1 MEKSHRCARNQI
13 QDFKKAMDKSKE
25 LKKKEVKLTG
35 SGRVKNDNALVTTEV
50 KLVAQIALIKQKI
63 IQ

>member
-1 MEKSHRCARNQI
+1 
-13 QDFKKAMDKSKE
+13 MDKSKE
-25 LKKKEVKLTG
+25 LEKKEVKLTG